1 MAIRNPNL
9 SDPYEYMAAEGRN
22 ISYQPSLTVQP
33 RPSAPLPQPGIISG
47 STIGPLASAY
57 DSGPITSMTGPN
69 IGGNSIVPIL
79 RPPETPLT
87 PDLSRPEPVMA
98 KKVLSNLDGMNM
110 DPNLAAYI
118 MGSNNGAMPIKANPT
133 RADLANIYA
142 TTATPQPINPAQP
155 NPATPITSP
164 FDSINSTLGGLTT
177 NYNDLSSAF
186 SDMKNNVQ
194 DQFGTLNTG
203 FSGLQDQFGGLSN
216 QFGTFNTGLTDLQN
230 QFGTFNTQFGDLQ
243 SQLGNF
249 QTQFGDQLNQG
260 IGSLNDQFQGL
271 QGELQ
276 GTLQGIDNRLSTVED
291 QIQQQPTTTAPQAPQ
306 APQFSSPYYSP
317 ATSYG
322 MGYSGYGM
330 YNPLPS
336 IGYNTSPYS
345 GYLAMMGIQS
355 LSPNW
360 VSGLGLF

>member
-1 MAIRNPNL
+1 VAISSYLDAYNSGL
-9 SDPYEYMAAEGRN
+9 QDPEMRTRYEAAKTAAAEYRKNSPFTRQLLPGEMRFEDFASMTAN
-22 ISYQPSLTVQP
+22 ALKNPLATIDPMGKVIAPAVGSGGMSSAMQPSLTVQP
-33 RPSAPLPQPGIISG
+33 RPSAPLPQPGIIFGSG
-47 STIGPLASAY
+47 PTGPVASAY
-57 DSGPITSMTGPN
+57 DSGP
-69 IGGNSIVPIL
+69 GGALL
-79 RPPETPLT
+79 RPPEAPLT
-87 PDLSRPEPVMA
+87 
-98 KKVLSNLDGMNM
+98 
-110 DPNLAAYI
+110 
-118 MGSNNGAMPIKANPT
+118 
-133 RADLANIYA
+133 
-142 TTATPQPINPAQP
+142 
-155 NPATPITSP
+155 PATPITSP

-186 SDMKNNVQ
+186 SDMKNSVQ

-203 FSGLQDQFGGLSN
+203 FSGLQDQFGGLNN

-230 QFGTFNTQFGDLQ
+230 QFGTFNNQFGDLQ